1 MTDRPAREVSFGRR
15 VTDVAAT
22 QGDRPALIMVSADGA
37 EATTT
42 WRDLDRQS
50 NATSRLL
57 ASHGVGVDTMVA
69 ICLGNGV
76 EHFLATVGAWKL
88 GACVLPLSPRL
99 PEYERKQLL
108 ELLGDRRLTV
118 SRDLEEPVTE
128 GLDLSGRPPLS
139 ARGQQ
144 SDEPLGDVP
153 TPSPGKA
160 MGSGGSTG
168 RPKIIVDPRPWSADP
183 ATTGPLADLGF
194 QPRQVQL
201 VAGPLYHNAPFSA
214 AHYGLFHQHTL
225 VVMERFD
232 AELALRLIER
242 HRVGFAFLTPTMM
255 LRMSR
260 AEAMPGCD
268 LSSVESVYHTAM
280 ACPEWLKRDWIDR
293 IGAERVYE
301 AYGATEA
308 IGHTSIRGDEWL
320 EHPGTVGRPQ
330 DCEIR
335 ILDESGKALQAGEV
349 GEVFLRDSQYPEP
362 TYRYLGSDPLP
373 RTPDGFSSVGD
384 LGWLDQEGYLH
395 LADRRADLV
404 VTGGVNVYPA
414 EVEAVLTRHPGVHDA
429 VVVGVPDPEW
439 GRRVHAVV
447 QCVDPGSPLSADL
460 LADWTRA
467 HLHQSKAPKSY
478 EFVTTLPRD
487 ESGKVRRSA
496 LAAARVEEETHDRT

>member
-1 MTDRPAREVSFGRR
+1 MTDRSAREVSFGRR
-15 VTDVAAT
+15 VTDVAAAL
-22 QGDRPALIMVSADGA
+22 GERPALVVVAADGA

-42 WRDLDRQS
+42 WRELDRQS
-50 NATSRLL
+50 NATARLL
-57 ASHGVGVDTMVA
+57 AAHGAGPDTMVA
-69 ICLGNGV
+69 VCLANGS
-76 EHFLATVGAWKL
+76 EHFLATLGAWKL
-88 GACVLPLSPRL
+88 GACVLPVSPRL
-99 PEYERKQLL
+99 PAYERQQLI
-108 ELLGDRRLTV
+108 ELLGDRRLVV
-118 SRDLEEPVTE
+118 SRDLAEPVTE

-139 ARGQQ
+139 TPGHQ
-144 SDEPLGDVP
+144 SGEPLDEVP
-153 TPSPGKA
+153 TPCPGKA

-168 RPKIIVDPRPWSADP
+168 RSKVIVDPRPWRADP
-183 ATTGPLADLGF
+183 ASTGPLADLGF
-194 QPRQVQL
+194 RPGQVQL

-214 AHYGLFHQHTL
+214 SHYGLFHEHTL

-232 AELALRLIER
+232 ADRALRLIER
-242 HRVGFAFLTPTMM
+242 HRVNFGFLTPTMM

-260 AEAMPGCD
+260 SEAMPGCD
-268 LSSVESVYHTAM
+268 LSSLEAIYHTAM

-293 IGAERVYE
+293 VGAERIYE

-320 EHPGTVGRPQ
+320 QHPGSVGRPQ

-335 ILDESGKALQAGEV
+335 ILDESGAELPAGEV
-349 GEVFLRDSQYPEP
+349 GEVFLRDAGHPEP
-362 TYRYLGSDPLP
+362 TYRYLGADPLP
-373 RTPDGFSSVGD
+373 QTPDGFSSVGD
-384 LGWLDQEGYLH
+384 LGRLDHEGYLH
-395 LADRRADLV
+395 LADRRVDLV

-447 QCVDPGSPLSADL
+447 QCTDPASPVPADV

-467 HLHQSKAPKSY
+467 HLHPSKAPRSY
-478 EFVTTLPRD
+478 EFVTLLPRD

-496 LAAARVEEETHDRT
+496 LAAARAEEENHDRH